1 MRQVIRLKLDFMPV
15 FCDLSIWIGHD
26 ACVLLS
32 ALLPLAN
39 SFIARTSV
47 VHKYVQ
53 PVCFLEQ
60 RRSAFLH
67 TRKACQIQLQY
78 IYVAF
83 GSARREYIALDFFAL
98 RYSPYGQ
105 EQVGAS
111 RVQCSCQFNALGTMQ
126 KNQSCDVATPLDAP
140 HTDAGRRPS
149 HQNILAP
156 QFIDHAFVLHNL

>member
-83 GSARREYIALDFFAL
+83 GSARREYIALDFLAL

-111 RVQCSCQFNALGTMQ
+111 RVQCSCQFTALGTMQ

-149 HQNILAP
+149 H
-156 QFIDHAFVLHNL
+156 